1 MSLLHIDFVNAFL
14 PQRNYNIIMLHT
26 LSKIKHSQP
35 WLFNLNLLEKRYRFS
50 RSTKKRVVFLFT
62 VLISDNPAHWY
73 RLINIQRIY
82 HYGTL
87 RLTANCCLSNMNVY
101 IKMPWYLK
109 RHDFLCIYV
118 AKEMQNQINMPIKF
132 FWPLL
137 CP

>member
-1 MSLLHIDFVNAFL
+1 MYLKISIFRWIL

-35 WLFNLNLLEKRYRFS
+35 DFSIFSYWRNGIVFLDPQKREWF
-50 RSTKKRVVFLFT
+50 FLFT

>member
-1 MSLLHIDFVNAFL
+1 M
-14 PQRNYNIIMLHT
+14 
-26 LSKIKHSQP
+26 
-35 WLFNLNLLEKRYRFS
+35 EKRYRFS

-137 CP
+137 CPQNYLFTCCLSAITIFNDVSCLLRNISQWTLLEFLSNI